1 MGVLVQRSDDPDTL
15 AADVDAALRL
25 AYNTYRPVAVLLSQ
39 KLLGAK
45 AFGGT
50 K

>member
-1 MGVLVQRSDDPDTL
+1 VPTVEGALTL
-15 AADVDAALRL
+15 AFSTR
-25 AYNTYRPVAVLLSQ
+25 RQVAVLLSQ

-45 AFGGT
+45 NFARGD